1 MTAQPLRTV
10 DDALD
15 SYTSSIVEAYRAM
28 PPDSRARLLAR
39 AVLNDVDPRDPIH
52 RELARMVLADQEERS
67 HV

>member
-1 MTAQPLRTV
+1 MTAQPLTAV

-15 SYTSSIVEAYRAM
+15 SYTSSIVEEHRAL

-39 AVLNDVDPRDPIH
+39 AVLQDVDPRDPIH